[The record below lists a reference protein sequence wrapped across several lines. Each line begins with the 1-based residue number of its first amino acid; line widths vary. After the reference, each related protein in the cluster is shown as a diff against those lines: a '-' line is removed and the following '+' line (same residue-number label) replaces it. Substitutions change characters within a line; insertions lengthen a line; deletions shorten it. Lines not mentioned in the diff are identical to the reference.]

1 MVDRKR
7 EEGRMPGVETVT
19 EGKGGEYRM
28 TARPQLPRR
37 PLWRLL
43 VAGIY
48 AAVGA
53 VSAYFGLI
61 AVAVILASSMI
72 DGRPDWFGGAVYATG
87 TAVVVGMLLSTA
99 WALAW
104 APADEPLSTRR
115 RVIFALGTIKFAVGL
130 AFSYWFLLY

>member
-1 MVDRKR
+1 M
-7 EEGRMPGVETVT
+7 E
-19 EGKGGEYRM
+19 GEYRM

-48 AAVGA
+48 AAVGT
-53 VSAYFGLI
+53 VSAYFGLL
-61 AVAVILASSMI
+61 VAGLILVSSGM
-72 DGRPDWFGGAVYATG
+72 DDRPDWFGAAVYATG
-87 TAVVVGMLLSTA
+87 TAVVLGMLVSTA

-115 RVIFALGTIKFAVGL
+115 RVIFTLGTINFAVGL
-130 AFSYWFLLY
+130 AFSYWFVQ